1 MTLPKDLQDALLE
14 IRHIPRNSLNSDQIR
29 IYKAVYHNVTRK
41 VPATG
46 CSQLCTT
53 VYLLVRNVIKKL
65 EAIHPVAEPNRKAK
79 VEVKRVA
86 EPRDENGKPYGD
98 MYKMTAKELKE
109 IAKERGIKYARNAT
123 KTKMLEL
130 LQSNEK

>member
-41 VPATG
+41 VPPTG

-65 EAIHPVAEPNRKAK
+65 EAIHPVAEPNKKA
-79 VEVKRVA
+79 EVKYKWVNAAQEKRVPA
-86 EPRDENGKPYGD
+86 ISDLTGK
-98 MYKMTAKELKE
+98 TAKELKA
-109 IAKERGIKYARNAT
+109 IADERGIKYARNAT

-130 LQSNEK
+130 LQSNQK

>member
-41 VPATG
+41 VPPTG

-79 VEVKRVA
+79 VEVKRV
-86 EPRDENGKPYGD
+86 EPTAPTDLSGK
-98 MYKMTAKELKE
+98 TAKQLKA
-109 IAKERGIKYARNAT
+109 IADERGIKYARNAT

-130 LQSNEK
+130 LKSIK